1 MNMSTKSNEGIWF
14 LLVEPLDL
22 ECVIHKSKTAVD
34 TLQAAI
40 GSVEIQVLNDTVHQV
55 SNDTAHPDTVNPKTV
70 HPDTVHP
77 DTVHPDT
84 VHPLT
89 NQTIHQV
96 SIFITYEKIEK
107 VEVLILS
114 LDETGIL
121 RDEEGRTRN
130 SA

>member
-55 SNDTAHPDTVNPKTV
+55 SNDIAHPDTIHPK
-70 HPDTVHP
+70 
-77 DTVHPDT
+77 TVHPDT

-107 VEVLILS
+107 VEVLIPS